1 MSFVVIFKTND
12 NINSRLP
19 EIFKDLSSVNKAR
32 IDLKFIINEI
42 KNDQEALVRLNY
54 SDCLE

>member
-19 EIFKDLSSVNKAR
+19 KIFKDLSSVNKAR

>member
-32 IDLKFIINEI
+32 IDFKLIINEI